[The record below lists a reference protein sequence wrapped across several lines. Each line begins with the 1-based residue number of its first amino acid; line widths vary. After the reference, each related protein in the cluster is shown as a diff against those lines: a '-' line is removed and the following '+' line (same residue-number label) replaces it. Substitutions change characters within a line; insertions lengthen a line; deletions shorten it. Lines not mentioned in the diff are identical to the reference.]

1 MDTIYPLI
9 LTTDATERNDES
21 FYIRYI
27 YPNAE
32 PGRKGDWL
40 QNAVTGRK
48 GDYAQNAVK
57 RLGK

>member
-40 QNAVTGRK
+40 QNA
-48 GDYAQNAVK
+48 
-57 RLGK
+57 